1 MKTIPNYVRPQSP
14 EEAYQPNQA
23 RRNRLIGGMMWLRL
37 GGGKIDTAI
46 DQCGLGLDSLEE
58 TEEQF
63 SIGKIV
69 INTPAP
75 AIAHAIYRATG
86 VWHRELPIT
95 PEQITLSIPET

>member
-14 EEAYQPNQA
+14 EESYQLNQA
-23 RRNRLIGGMMWLRL
+23 RRNRLIGGMMRLRL

-46 DQCGLGLDSLEE
+46 DLCGLGLDSLEE
-58 TEEQF
+58 IEEQS

-75 AIAHAIYRATG
+75 AIAHAIYSATG
-86 VWHRELPIT
+86 VWHREPPIT